1 MLHWNALSLSS
12 SEHKRLTRARRQNA
26 HDTTLFP
33 PNTTEKKAILMFTT
47 TLLSSSS
54 SSPFA
59 SSVVQPAK
67 ADKRVLLKS
76 MKSQHNTIIPGKKC
90 RVITHQ
96 ATLASSHDD
105 TEDNKALST
114 RRESVMMMMVF
125 GSSVAWALPS
135 LAFGISSDAKADL
148 AASRDAKKAAI
159 LAAARAKAEGQ
170 AANVVSSSQE
180 QDGAEEATTTKASTT
195 AFQPASF
202 SDASKSGAGVRG
214 GGPDAGNTYEVTKQ
228 ATPAP
233 AATPEPSAAPAAAP
247 EPSSDDGDG
256 GFGLPSVSLPS
267 VSLPSLPKLPF

>member
-1 MLHWNALSLSS
+1 
-12 SEHKRLTRARRQNA
+12 
-26 HDTTLFP
+26 
-33 PNTTEKKAILMFTT
+33 
-47 TLLSSSS
+47 
-54 SSPFA
+54 
-59 SSVVQPAK
+59 
-67 ADKRVLLKS
+67 
-76 MKSQHNTIIPGKKC
+76 MKSQHINTIIIPGKKC

-180 QDGAEEATTTKASTT
+180 QDASEEANNPAKKAL
-195 AFQPASF
+195 QPASF
-202 SDASKSGAGVRG
+202 IDASKSGAGVRG
-214 GGPDAGNTYEVTKQ
+214 GGPGAGNTYEVTKQ
-228 ATPAP
+228 AIQRRHTP
-233 AATPEPSAAPAAAP
+233 
-247 EPSSDDGDG
+247 
-256 GFGLPSVSLPS
+256 
-267 VSLPSLPKLPF
+267 

>member
-1 MLHWNALSLSS
+1 
-12 SEHKRLTRARRQNA
+12 
-26 HDTTLFP
+26 
-33 PNTTEKKAILMFTT
+33 
-47 TLLSSSS
+47 
-54 SSPFA
+54 
-59 SSVVQPAK
+59 
-67 ADKRVLLKS
+67 
-76 MKSQHNTIIPGKKC
+76 
-90 RVITHQ
+90 
-96 ATLASSHDD
+96 
-105 TEDNKALST
+105 
-114 RRESVMMMMVF
+114 MMMMVGF

-214 GGPDAGNTYEVTKQ
+214 GGPDAGYTYEVTKQ

-247 EPSSDDGDG
+247 AEPSSDDGDG

>member
-1 MLHWNALSLSS
+1 M
-12 SEHKRLTRARRQNA
+12 
-26 HDTTLFP
+26 
-33 PNTTEKKAILMFTT
+33 MFTT
-47 TLLSSSS
+47 LSSSS
-54 SSPFA
+54 SPA
-59 SSVVQPAK
+59 SVVQRA

-76 MKSQHNTIIPGKKC
+76 MKRSQHNIIPGKKC
-90 RVITHQ
+90 RVITQ
-96 ATLASSHDD
+96 ATASHTDD
-105 TEDNKALST
+105 KVS
-114 RRESVMMMMVF
+114 RRESVMMMVF

-180 QDGAEEATTTKASTT
+180 QDGAEEAPTTKAAA

-214 GGPDAGNTYEVTKQ
+214 GGPGAGNTYEVTKQ

-233 AATPEPSAAPAAAP
+233 AATPEPSAAPAAAG
-247 EPSSDDGDG
+247 SSDDDDGG

>member
-1 MLHWNALSLSS
+1 MG
-12 SEHKRLTRARRQNA
+12 EHKRLKTRARRQNA

-67 ADKRVLLKS
+67 ADKRVVLKS
-76 MKSQHNTIIPGKKC
+76 MKSQHINTIIIPGKKC

-170 AANVVSSSQE
+170 AANVVSSQE
-180 QDGAEEATTTKASTT
+180 QDGAEEAPTTTKASTT

-214 GGPDAGNTYEVTKQ
+214 GGPDAGNTY
-228 ATPAP
+228 
-233 AATPEPSAAPAAAP
+233 
-247 EPSSDDGDG
+247 DGDG
-256 GFGLPSVSLPS
+256 GFGLP
-267 VSLPSLPKLPF
+267 

>member
-1 MLHWNALSLSS
+1 MLSLSS

-47 TLLSSSS
+47 LLSSS

-96 ATLASSHDD
+96 ATLASSRDD
-105 TEDNKALST
+105 TEDKALST

-180 QDGAEEATTTKASTT
+180 QDGAEEATTTKASAT

>member
-1 MLHWNALSLSS
+1 
-12 SEHKRLTRARRQNA
+12 
-26 HDTTLFP
+26 
-33 PNTTEKKAILMFTT
+33 
-47 TLLSSSS
+47 
-54 SSPFA
+54 
-59 SSVVQPAK
+59 
-67 ADKRVLLKS
+67 
-76 MKSQHNTIIPGKKC
+76 
-90 RVITHQ
+90 
-96 ATLASSHDD
+96 
-105 TEDNKALST
+105 
-114 RRESVMMMMVF
+114 MMMMVF

-170 AANVVSSSQE
+170 AANVVSSQE
-180 QDGAEEATTTKASTT
+180 QDGAEEAPTTTKAA

-214 GGPDAGNTYEVTKQ
+214 GGPGAGNTYEVTKQ

-233 AATPEPSAAPAAAP
+233 AATPEPSAPAPAAAG
-247 EPSSDDGDG
+247 SSSDDDGDG

>member
-1 MLHWNALSLSS
+1 
-12 SEHKRLTRARRQNA
+12 
-26 HDTTLFP
+26 
-33 PNTTEKKAILMFTT
+33 MFTT
-47 TLLSSSS
+47 LLSSS

-76 MKSQHNTIIPGKKC
+76 MKSQHINTIIIPGKKC

-105 TEDNKALST
+105 TEDKALST

-214 GGPDAGNTYEVTKQ
+214 GGPDAGYTYEVTKQ

>member
-1 MLHWNALSLSS
+1 
-12 SEHKRLTRARRQNA
+12 
-26 HDTTLFP
+26 
-33 PNTTEKKAILMFTT
+33 
-47 TLLSSSS
+47 
-54 SSPFA
+54 
-59 SSVVQPAK
+59 
-67 ADKRVLLKS
+67 
-76 MKSQHNTIIPGKKC
+76 MKSQHNIIPGKKC
-90 RVITHQ
+90 RVITQ
-96 ATLASSHDD
+96 ATASSHDD
-105 TEDNKALST
+105 TDKALS
-114 RRESVMMMMVF
+114 RRESVMMMVF

-180 QDGAEEATTTKASTT
+180 QDGAEEATTTKASAT

-233 AATPEPSAAPAAAP
+233 AAAP

>member
-1 MLHWNALSLSS
+1 
-12 SEHKRLTRARRQNA
+12 
-26 HDTTLFP
+26 
-33 PNTTEKKAILMFTT
+33 
-47 TLLSSSS
+47 
-54 SSPFA
+54 
-59 SSVVQPAK
+59 
-67 ADKRVLLKS
+67 
-76 MKSQHNTIIPGKKC
+76 
-90 RVITHQ
+90 
-96 ATLASSHDD
+96 
-105 TEDNKALST
+105 
-114 RRESVMMMMVF
+114 MMMVGF

-180 QDGAEEATTTKASTT
+180 QDGAEEATTTKASAT

>member
-1 MLHWNALSLSS
+1 M
-12 SEHKRLTRARRQNA
+12 
-26 HDTTLFP
+26 
-33 PNTTEKKAILMFTT
+33 MFT

-54 SSPFA
+54 SPA
-59 SSVVQPAK
+59 SVVQHRA
-67 ADKRVLLKS
+67 ADKRVLVKS
-76 MKSQHNTIIPGKKC
+76 MKRSQHTIIPGKKC
-90 RVITHQ
+90 RVITH
-96 ATLASSHDD
+96 ATASSSRD
-105 TEDNKALST
+105 TDKAVS
-114 RRESVMMMMVF
+114 RRESAMMMMVF
-125 GSSVAWALPS
+125 GSSVAWTLPS

-170 AANVVSSSQE
+170 AANVMSSSQE
-180 QDGAEEATTTKASTT
+180 QDDAEEAPTTKA

-214 GGPDAGNTYEVTKQ
+214 GGPSAGNTYEVTKQ

-233 AATPEPSAAPAAAP
+233 AATPEPSAPAPAPAG
-247 EPSSDDGDG
+247 SSSDDDGDG

>member
-1 MLHWNALSLSS
+1 MLHWNALSLFFRAQKTHS
-12 SEHKRLTRARRQNA
+12 RATTTRA
-26 HDTTLFP
+26 HDTLFP
-33 PNTTEKKAILMFTT
+33 PTTEKKAMMFTT
-47 TLLSSSS
+47 LSSS

-59 SSVVQPAK
+59 SSVVQRA
-67 ADKRVLLKS
+67 ADKRVLKS
-76 MKSQHNTIIPGKKC
+76 MKRSHTIIPGKKC
-90 RVITHQ
+90 RVITR
-96 ATLASSHDD
+96 ATASSHTDD
-105 TEDNKALST
+105 KAVS
-114 RRESVMMMMVF
+114 RRESAMMMMAF

-180 QDGAEEATTTKASTT
+180 QDGAEEAPTTKAAAS
-195 AFQPASF
+195 FQPASF